1 MKKYILSID
10 QGTTSCRAILFNGSG
25 IIEGV
30 EQREFEQIFPKS
42 GWVEH
47 DATVIWKTQ
56 LEVIKNVLYKNNIS
70 PSQIEAIGITNQRET
85 TVLWDKNT
93 GKPVYNAIVW
103 QSRQTEEICE
113 RYRSSDFENYVK
125 ENTGLVVDPYF
136 SATKIKWILENVQG
150 VKEKAQKGDILFG
163 TIDTWLIW
171 NLTGGKLHITDYSN
185 ASRTMLFNI
194 KTLKWDKYILEKLDI
209 PESILPKVVN
219 SSEVYGKTSK
229 NLLGEEITISGIA
242 GDQQAAL
249 FGECCFQKGS
259 VKNTYGTG
267 CFMLMNTGENMIVSK
282 NGLVST
288 IAWGIDGKIE
298 YALEGSVFIAGAVI
312 QWLRDGLG
320 IIESSRESEFC
331 ALQVKD
337 TAGTYFVPAFTG
349 LGTPYW
355 DSDARGII
363 TGLTRGVNKNH
374 IVRAALESIAYQSA
388 DVVKA
393 MEKDSGIKIK
403 NMCVDGGAAAN
414 NFLMQ
419 FQSDILGC
427 EISRIKVIEST
438 AMGAAFLA
446 GLATGF
452 WKDREEI
459 QNLLVSDRHFTPEM
473 DVETRENKL
482 NGWKEA
488 VKRAMSN
495 QPL

>member
-1 MKKYILSID
+1 
-10 QGTTSCRAILFNGSG
+10 
-25 IIEGV
+25 
-30 EQREFEQIFPKS
+30 
-42 GWVEH
+42 
-47 DATVIWKTQ
+47 
-56 LEVIKNVLYKNNIS
+56 
-70 PSQIEAIGITNQRET
+70 
-85 TVLWDKNT
+85 
-93 GKPVYNAIVW
+93 
-103 QSRQTEEICE
+103 
-113 RYRSSDFENYVK
+113 
-125 ENTGLVVDPYF
+125 
-136 SATKIKWILENVQG
+136 
-150 VKEKAQKGDILFG
+150 
-163 TIDTWLIW
+163 
-171 NLTGGKLHITDYSN
+171 
-185 ASRTMLFNI
+185 MLFNI

-219 SSEVYGKTSK
+219 SSEVYGTTSK

-320 IIESSRESEFC
+320 ILESSRESEFC

-363 TGLTRGVNKNH
+363 TGLTRGVTKNH

-393 MEKDSGIKIK
+393 MEKDSGIQIK